1 MKLCIFDLD
10 GTLINTIN
18 TISYFAN
25 RALKKYGLREIPAER
40 YKLLVGDG
48 AKVLVERMLKETG
61 ADEAL
66 FEEVS
71 REYNQAYDRDYL
83 YLTKPYDGIL
93 ELLRNLKGLGVKT
106 AVLTN
111 KPDDTAQKVVHTLF
125 GDAIDLCVG
134 KREGWPPKPDPKA
147 ALDILKQL
155 GAAPEDCIYTGDTLT
170 DMRTG
175 KNAGLYTVGCLWG
188 FRDLAELQ
196 SGAPDAII
204 SAPHELLELVT
215 RPALLV

>member
-83 YLTKPYDGIL
+83 YLTEPYDGIL

-111 KPDDTAQKVVHTLF
+111 KPDDTAQKRSCIRCSATRLTC
-125 GDAIDLCVG
+125 ASASA
-134 KREGWPPKPDPKA
+134 KA
-147 ALDILKQL
+147 GRRSPTQRRRW
-155 GAAPEDCIYTGDTLT
+155 T
-170 DMRTG
+170 
-175 KNAGLYTVGCLWG
+175 
-188 FRDLAELQ
+188 F
-196 SGAPDAII
+196 
-204 SAPHELLELVT
+204 
-215 RPALLV
+215 